1 VEGDHGTRIG
11 TIAAVTVSLI
21 WGLSFVA
28 ARMVLSTLTPVLL
41 ATVRFIIASAI
52 FTPFIV
58 RDRMRG
64 SELESS
70 DLRELAALGV
80 LSISV
85 YFWLQYTG
93 VMYAGAGVS
102 ALLVVGLI
110 PVLTGFMSTIVLKE
124 RTGAR
129 KYLGTGIGLAGVALI
144 TVPNLLVSDV
154 DWKFY
159 VGVAFLLLNAACWAI
174 YSTLSRR
181 LMKRIGRPVLVT
193 AYVTVFGT
201 LALIPLSLTS
211 NWGLLYQLNS
221 QQWTS
226 VLYLALV
233 CSGLGYFLWNFA
245 LLRLEA
251 VKAAVWLYLEPVAA
265 FAGEAL
271 ILGVMP
277 SLTTVLGGVAIL
289 VGAILTSRSDE

>member
-41 ATVRFIIASAI
+41 ATVRFVIASAI
-52 FTPFIV
+52 FTLFIV
-58 RDRMRG
+58 KDRMRG
-64 SELESS
+64 SELESG
-70 DLRELAALGV
+70 DLRKLAVLGV

-129 KYLGTGIGLAGVALI
+129 KYLGTGMGLAGVALI

>member
-1 VEGDHGTRIG
+1 MEGDHGTRIG

-41 ATVRFIIASAI
+41 ATVRFVIASAI
-52 FTPFIV
+52 FTLFIV
-58 RDRMRG
+58 KDRMRG
-64 SELESS
+64 SELESG
-70 DLRELAALGV
+70 DLRKLAVLGV

-129 KYLGTGIGLAGVALI
+129 KYLGTGMGLAGVALI